1 MKMHLI
7 AARCWEIV
15 EVGVRTFDGYIW
27 GLMAVNTFL
36 LICRVTISNIL
47 TGLF

>member
-15 EVGVRTFDGYIW
+15 EVGVRALEEDDE
-27 GLMAVNTFL
+27 
-36 LICRVTISNIL
+36 L
-47 TGLF
+47 TTEDYLDI